1 MDTVTW
7 TDEKID
13 IFDKKVDDGFARMG
27 TRMDV
32 EFARNE
38 ERFKAIGER
47 FVEIDRRLGRM
58 EGNMEEG
65 FARMDA
71 KFAALNR
78 TIIQVG
84 GGLIGTMIIALVTVL
99 VARL

>member
-13 IFDKKVDDGFARMG
+13 ALDKKIDEGFARIG

-32 EFARNE
+32 ESVRSE

-47 FVEIDRRLGRM
+47 FVEVDRRFDKM
-58 EGNMEEG
+58 EGDMKEG

-71 KFAALNR
+71 KFDALNR

-84 GGLIGTMIIALVTVL
+84 GGLIGTMFLALLTVL
-99 VARL
+99 VTRL